1 MPKRYSE
8 EPGTSDC
15 TVACRTSREEPAND
29 AYVDA
34 ASKSASPADAHLA
47 SQIDRALRATGYL
60 CLRNLAFLVAEG
72 LVILRGR
79 LPSYYMK
86 QVAQATV
93 RAVPGVGDVHDE
105 LDVVSPRSTR
115 R

>member
-1 MPKRYSE
+1 MPTRYAA
-8 EPGTSDC
+8 EPGVSDG
-15 TVACRTSREEPAND
+15 TLAWRDSPEEPAS
-29 AYVDA
+29 YTEVDTA
-34 ASKSASPADAHLA
+34 ARSASSADERVAEK
-47 SQIDRALRATGYL
+47 IDQALRATGYRS
-60 CLRNLAFLVAEG
+60 LRNLAFLVAEG

-105 LDVVSPRSTR
+105 LEIVSPRSTPH
-115 R
+115 